1 MQVGSLARQTMGGET
16 AKVGFVFC
24 SFGSVSSSNFKFVT
38 PHVCFDWEVVDFLC
52 GFAKAHCVY
61 NLHD

>member
-1 MQVGSLARQTMGGET
+1 MGGET

-24 SFGSVSSSNFKFVT
+24 SFGSASSSNFKFVT